1 LERIPLPLQ
10 GKYQKQLQVVIQTA
24 KVEAEAEVEEVAETV
39 EADGAED
46 EIIKI
51 KLLSLWPLPTMIIV
65 Q

>member
-1 LERIPLPLQ
+1 LERILLPLQ